1 MAGVTRT
8 GQRSYD
14 YQATGGQEGH
24 SVTHQMAKPAPHLVA
39 YDRATHRLAH
49 DETRTRRGSALPRR
63 VRVRGTATKV
73 DDEKRASGPTS
84 SAYRGREVLAPPQPM
99 LGRQHVMTCTRSGG
113 QSGATLAAAGR
124 QDGAAGTG
132 AHTQPEAV
140 GLRATTVVR
149 LEGALAHSGAPVM
162 IRWVAGC
169 RLAVTVRPRVA
180 RITPE
185 CTASRS
191 PTYALVGARVRDLCP
206 SEAGGSSHRQ
216 LDLVTVRGA
225 AASGQTSDP
234 GETLVHRLGT
244 TT

>member
-1 MAGVTRT
+1 
-8 GQRSYD
+8 
-14 YQATGGQEGH
+14 
-24 SVTHQMAKPAPHLVA
+24 MAKPALHLGA
-39 YDRATHRLAH
+39 YDRTAHGLAH
-49 DETRTRRGSALPRR
+49 DETRTRRGSALPQH

-73 DDEKRASGPTS
+73 DDEERASGPAS

-113 QSGATLAAAGR
+113 QTGATLAAAGR

-132 AHTQPEAV
+132 THTQPEAV

-162 IRWVAGC
+162 TRWVAGC
-169 RLAVTVRPRVA
+169 HLAVTVRPRVA

-191 PTYALVGARVRDLCP
+191 PTCSLVGTLVRDLCP

-225 AASGQTSDP
+225 APSGQTSDP
-234 GETLVHRLGT
+234 
-244 TT
+244 